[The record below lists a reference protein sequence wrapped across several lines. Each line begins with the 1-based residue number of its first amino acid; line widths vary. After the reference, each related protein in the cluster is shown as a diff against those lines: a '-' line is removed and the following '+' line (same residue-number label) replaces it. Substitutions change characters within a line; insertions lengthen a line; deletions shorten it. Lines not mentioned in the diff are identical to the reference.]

1 MQIKFIGATETVSG
15 SKHLLILKSGKHVL
29 LDCGMYQGLGKLTT
43 GLNSHLGI
51 DPQLIDAVL
60 LSHAHIDHCGN
71 LPLLISQG
79 YKKNIY
85 CSYATADMAELLLV
99 DSYHI
104 YESELNK
111 TNAYR
116 LNHHLEP
123 IKQLYTMRE
132 VKKTIELFKPIDFNK
147 EQELNDECS
156 FVLTRTGHIL
166 GSSAIHLKVKEENR
180 NINFTYTG
188 DIGRYND
195 LLMKDPELFPQA
207 EYLIC
212 ESTYG
217 DRLHA
222 NIEDAQLQMLEII
235 RNTCIEKKG
244 KLLIA
249 AFSLGRTQEVLF
261 VLNKF
266 KNLGFISPKLKV
278 FLDSPLS
285 IKITNH
291 SKKYF
296 HEFNEGFQSVLKLDT
311 DPFAFEGLIFT
322 DKAEE
327 SKQINTV
334 DDPCIIISAAGMM
347 DAGRMQHHL
356 LRLLSDEKNT
366 ILAVG
371 FCAKGT
377 VGDKLLSGEKEIHLF
392 DKKIEVKAKVEKLFS
407 FSAHGDQKDMLRYIS
422 SQKKD
427 TLKKIFLVH
436 GEEKIKI
443 NWQKK
448 LIEEGYKEAIIPDKG
463 AVFLL

>member
-1 MQIKFIGATETVSG
+1 
-15 SKHLLILKSGKHVL
+15 
-29 LDCGMYQGLGKLTT
+29 
-43 GLNSHLGI
+43 
-51 DPQLIDAVL
+51 
-60 LSHAHIDHCGN
+60 
-71 LPLLISQG
+71 
-79 YKKNIY
+79 
-85 CSYATADMAELLLV
+85 
-99 DSYHI
+99 
-104 YESELNK
+104 
-111 TNAYR
+111 
-116 LNHHLEP
+116 
-123 IKQLYTMRE
+123 
-132 VKKTIELFKPIDFNK
+132 
-147 EQELNDECS
+147 
-156 FVLTRTGHIL
+156 
-166 GSSAIHLKVKEENR
+166 
-180 NINFTYTG
+180 
-188 DIGRYND
+188 
-195 LLMKDPELFPQA
+195 
-207 EYLIC
+207 
-212 ESTYG
+212 
-217 DRLHA
+217 
-222 NIEDAQLQMLEII
+222 
-235 RNTCIEKKG
+235 
-244 KLLIA
+244 
-249 AFSLGRTQEVLF
+249 
-261 VLNKF
+261 
-266 KNLGFISPKLKV
+266 LKV

-311 DPFAFEGLIFT
+311 DPFAFDGLIFT

-427 TLKKIFLVH
+427 ALKKIFLVH

-463 AVFLL
+463 VVFLL